1 MDNRKPLITVILPIG
16 SQDSKFLF
24 RVGTSLIDQSYKN
37 IELIVSDYSQS
48 IAEGKFD
55 NAPVKVRH
63 IRLDRG
69 KNLADAV
76 NIAARRSKGGYL
88 VICNANGFYYPDFI
102 ESLYRGIKDG
112 KADIAYSYYD
122 QIDTKKGGLKVIKP
136 PELKDINIEKD
147 RDLEPRGI
155 MIKRS
160 CFAWFDNKIKSFYN
174 WDLIIK
180 IIKNKRK
187 GALIRRSLFDHYYN
201 PISYDVTQS
210 HFNAVMMKYRKILTE
225 RFKGV
230 AVLIE
235 NQSNYSGGRY
245 HSWQHAIMLAEAG
258 IPVKI
263 FTNKLPVF
271 KDDFIFYKQPEIELV
286 SDLGLVDVDADLY
299 YCSPFYGSVV
309 GIKLA
314 KRYRRRVICQIFDPQ
329 PWLEKLVPKSELGKE
344 ILAPRSL
351 LENIKKMKMQSRVM
365 FSVSTNNAVTGVAR
379 WFGVPKEKVLVL
391 PPYVNGRASLLP
403 NVPKRKWVMSISRSV
418 ARKSWGETLEVF
430 KRSKLYEKD
439 YRLQIITD
447 DPTEIE
453 RKANEMG
460 VGQYIDF
467 HSAISDLEK
476 FYIMYSS
483 QAILSTSRFEGYGMW
498 VIEGCHTDVPVICY
512 DLPPMEE
519 IKKNAGEYSRIYLSK
534 IGDIKGLADYLIASV
549 REESPYIEPV
559 DFTMDG
565 NLGLLK
571 ERMGL

>member
-1 MDNRKPLITVILPIG
+1 MDKSLKNPLVSVILPIG

-24 RVGTSLIDQSYKN
+24 RVGTSLIDQTYRN
-37 IELIVSDYSQS
+37 IELIVADYSSS
-48 IAEGKFD
+48 IAEGKF
-55 NAPVKVRH
+55 NNSPIKVRH

-76 NIAARRSKGGYL
+76 NIAARRSKGEYL

-263 FTNKLPVF
+263 YTNKLPAF

-286 SDLGLVDVDADLY
+286 SDLGLVDVNADLY

-309 GIKLA
+309 GVKLA
-314 KRYRRRVICQIFDPQ
+314 KRYRRNVICQIFDPPQ
-329 PWLEKLVPKSELGKE
+329 WLEKLVPEKEIGKE
-344 ILAPRSL
+344 IIAPNSL
-351 LENIKKMKMQSRVM
+351 RENIKKMRMQSKVM
-365 FSVSTNNAVTGVAR
+365 FSVSTKNAVKGVAK
-379 WFGVPKEKVLVL
+379 WFGVPEEKVLVL
-391 PPYVNGRASLLP
+391 PPFVNGRA
-403 NVPKRKWVMSISRSV
+403 VPIVDIPGRKWIMSISRSV

-430 KRSKLYEKD
+430 KRSKLYDKD
-439 YRLQIITD
+439 YRLQIVTD

-453 RKANEMG
+453 RKATEIG
-460 VGQYIDF
+460 IAKYIDF
-467 HSAISDLEK
+467 HSAISDMEK
-476 FYIMYSS
+476 FYIMCSS

-498 VIEGCHTDVPVICY
+498 VIE
-512 DLPPMEE
+512 E
-519 IKKNAGEYSRIYLSK
+519 I
-534 IGDIKGLADYLIASV
+534 
-549 REESPYIEPV
+549 
-559 DFTMDG
+559 
-565 NLGLLK
+565 
-571 ERMGL
+571 